1 MNKDMEELEKKI
13 IDLEI
18 KFTQQDDLIDQ
29 LNKLVTKHEF
39 TIDQLV
45 KELTELKLNSGNDK
59 GDVPNER
66 PPHY

>member
-1 MNKDMEELEKKI
+1 MEELEKKI